1 MWLEITD
8 KVERFSEVP
17 IDTLEDGVYRLDGL
31 QLLFCDFTSLRALM
45 AARKLP
51 SLAFQVEYSI
61 NWDVFLALLI

>member
-8 KVERFSEVP
+8 KVELFSEVP
-17 IDTLEDGVYRLDGL
+17 SDTLEDGVYRLDGL
-31 QLLFCDFTSLRALM
+31 QLLFCDFTPLGALM
-45 AARKLP
+45 AARKLL